1 MVSRGFSVFLAFLRI
16 AAGLSLIGPGLRKL
30 GWFTHPTLEPTLAAW
45 AAHPHNALVAKYL
58 ALVTPHHGVFA
69 RLVVL
74 GELGLGAL
82 LVLGFLTPLAA
93 LLAFAMVLN
102 YHFASGQMFALDYL
116 RGQSGLVYLL
126 IFPVLLL
133 GRAGTSLGLD
143 GVLARSGQKPRP
155 GQ

>member
-1 MVSRGFSVFLAFLRI
+1 
-16 AAGLSLIGPGLRKL
+16 L

-93 LLAFAMVLN
+93 LLAFVMVLN
-102 YHFASGQMFALDYL
+102 FHFASGQTFALDYVL
-116 RGQSGLVYLL
+116 GQSGLVYLL
-126 IFPVLLL
+126 TFPVLSL

-143 GVLARSGQKPRP
+143 GVLGRSGQQARP
-155 GQ
+155 GA